1 MSKLKDSDI
10 QTLIGWVLRGG
21 VVLSIGICI
30 CGAVIYLLGH
40 GHDIANYRNFK
51 GGPAS
56 MPIDEIFK
64 SIMTL
69 KGRAIIQAGIILLIA
84 TPILRVLF
92 SAYGFAIEKDYLY
105 TGITLLVLIIIFTSM
120 LGGHAG
126 Y

>member
-21 VVLSIGICI
+21 VFLSIGICI
-30 CGAVIYLLGH
+30 CGAVIYLFGH
-40 GHDIANYRNFK
+40 GHDIANYHNFK

-56 MPIDEIFK
+56 VQMDEIVK
-64 SIMTL
+64 SIMAL

-105 TGITLLVLIIIFTSM
+105 TGITVLVLIIIFTSM